1 MSDSVDVVLPH
12 IRTEAFIQTH
22 LLPHSSL
29 QVRVHR
35 VGHVEWEDVVLE
47 LCPKSGQLALGHQ
60 EVVAG
65 VFVRYE
71 EYLVL
76 DRW

>member
-1 MSDSVDVVLPH
+1 
-12 IRTEAFIQTH
+12 
-22 LLPHSSL
+22 
-29 QVRVHR
+29 
-35 VGHVEWEDVVLE
+35 VVLE